1 MADNRG
7 FTNVPDI
14 VVLALDELVASSYKL
29 GLSAG
34 TETDHLTRSQLQGR
48 EDWAYDN
55 LLTLLNGYF
64 TRLNR

>member
-14 VVLALDELVASSYKL
+14 VIIALDELVTTSFKL
-29 GLSAG
+29 GEARA
-34 TETDHLTRSQLQGR
+34 TETDPLVRNNLQGR

-64 TRLNR
+64 ARLNR

>member
-7 FTNVPDI
+7 FTNVPDVI
-14 VVLALDELVASSYKL
+14 ILALDELVATSFKL
-29 GLSAG
+29 GEAKA
-34 TETDHLTRSQLQGR
+34 TEADPLVRNNLQGR